1 MPERSREEPGP
12 AKPGWPPGFP
22 CAASGCR
29 GRPARVPAHRNP
41 RLPRRRAGQVPG
53 PVTTGL
59 AAPRAPRP
67 ALTDETG
74 GTGAGELAAGRGRPV
89 ARGVGAA
96 AGTAAAATGDLAGG
110 APAARLTWAPW
121 LGIIVTTTATAAA
134 ARTRSVTD
142 PASTPVRK
150 LTSSSLVLTAAR
162 KPGHEPTVR

>member
-1 MPERSREEPGP
+1 VKNRVRPNRADPPIPLRGQWLPGAPGP
-12 AKPGWPPGFP
+12 GT
-22 CAASGCR
+22 
-29 GRPARVPAHRNP
+29 
-41 RLPRRRAGQVPG
+41 RAPKS
-53 PVTTGL
+53 PL
-59 AAPRAPRP
+59 AAPSRGLGPGSGDDWPGWAAGAPP
-67 ALTDETG
+67 ALADETG
-74 GTGAGELAAGRGRPV
+74 GTDAGELAGGRGRPV

-96 AGTAAAATGDLAGG
+96 AGTVAAATGELAGG